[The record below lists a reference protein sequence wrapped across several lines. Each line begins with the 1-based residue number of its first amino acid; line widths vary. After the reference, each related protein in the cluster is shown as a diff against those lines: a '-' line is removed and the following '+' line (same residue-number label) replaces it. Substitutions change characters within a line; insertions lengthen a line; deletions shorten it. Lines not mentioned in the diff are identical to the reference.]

1 MAEMRNT
8 EVVIIGAGPAGA
20 TCAFLLQQAG
30 VDCVLVDQAAFP
42 REKVCGGGL
51 TVKAYRLLAEL
62 MPALHYDYQ
71 SVRRLRLML
80 DDREICEFEPAAE
93 LRVVNRKDF
102 DYALLQQYLGLGGAF
117 VQDAFAKYE
126 LLPDGAVL
134 VSLRS
139 GEQLRCK
146 YLVGADGANSHVRRQ
161 MLGEYRGN
169 TLFLEQ
175 YVPKGADAIEGV
187 VSRSYAAGYYYR
199 FPGVGHDVVGF
210 GDRHASV
217 ERFREILAEKG
228 IAETKIKGAFIPT
241 EEVVSDSDR
250 IILIGD
256 AGGFVNKLTYEG
268 LYYAFATARN
278 AARAI
283 LEGVPF
289 KETNRLIFRKKRSE
303 RWKAWLFYSGAGRLF
318 LRCGSRIS
326 TRLIKRF
333 YDRGV
338 RDARSDG
345 KWRRMER
352 IF

>member
-30 VDCVLVDQAAFP
+30 VGCVLVDHATFP

-62 MPALHYDYQ
+62 MPALRYEYQ
-71 SVRRLRLML
+71 SVRKLRLML
-80 DDREICEFEPAAE
+80 DGRKICAFEPAEE

-102 DYALLQQYLGLGGAF
+102 DNALLQQYLGLGGTF

-126 LLPDGAVL
+126 PLPDGAVL
-134 VSLRS
+134 VTLRS
-139 GEQLRCK
+139 GEQIRCQ
-146 YLVGADGANSHVRRQ
+146 YLVGADGANSRVRRQ

-175 YVPKGADAIEGV
+175 FVPKGTDAIEGV
-187 VSRSYAAGYYYR
+187 VSRKYAAGYYFL

-217 ERFREILAEKG
+217 EGFREILAEKG
-228 IAETKIKGAFIPT
+228 FAETKIKGAFIPT
-241 EEVVSDSDR
+241 EEVVSDQEH

-283 LEGVPF
+283 LDGIPF
-289 KETNRLIFRKKRSE
+289 RETNREIFRRKRSE

-338 RDARSDG
+338 S
-345 KWRRMER
+345 
-352 IF
+352 